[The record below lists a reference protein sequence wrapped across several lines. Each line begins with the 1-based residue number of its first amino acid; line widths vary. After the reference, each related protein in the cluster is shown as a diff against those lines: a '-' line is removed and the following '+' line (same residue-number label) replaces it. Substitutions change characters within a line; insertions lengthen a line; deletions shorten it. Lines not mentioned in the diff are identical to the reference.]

1 MPSASL
7 CRADRPD
14 QLVAKLGRQEM
25 ATIAAAAIADTK
37 DTVQSILWGA
47 NLVMGQLYDVLYN

>member
-1 MPSASL
+1 M